1 MRPEVS
7 VPTAPVAELPD
18 PIRLAV
24 DCMGGDHGPSV
35 TLPACRAFLAAHP
48 GAELILVGRAEAL
61 ADAAAWPRCRIV
73 PATEVVTMEDTIEV
87 ALRRKKDSSLRVAVS
102 QVKPGVDGSAAA
114 HACVSAGNTG
124 ALMAVSRYVLKTL
137 EGIDRPAIATVLPN
151 ERDGFTTV
159 LDLGAN
165 VDCSAAHLLQFAVMG
180 SALVA
185 AVDGKEEPT
194 VGLLNIGEEA
204 IKGSETIKQ
213 AADLLRAAAASGHL
227 NFHGNVEG
235 NDVFKGT
242 TDIVVCD
249 GFVGNVLLKASEG
262 LASMLSKFIRQEF
275 TRNPLTKLAA
285 LVALPVLNHFKA
297 RVDHRRYNGAALL
310 GLRGLVF
317 KSHGSADAFAFE
329 HALNRAYDAARHR
342 LLERVH
348 DRILET
354 LAALPAG
361 AATASDGPGD
371 SQAFA
376 ESR

>member
-1 MRPEVS
+1 MNS
-7 VPTAPVAELPD
+7 AHAPAAGVV
-18 PIRLAV
+18 RLAV

-48 GAELILVGRAEAL
+48 AAELILVGRAEAL
-61 ADAAAWPRCRIV
+61 TDAAAWPRCRV
-73 PATEVVTMEDTIEV
+73 VNASEVVEMDDPIEV
-87 ALRRKKDSSLRVAVS
+87 ALRKKKDSSLRVAVT
-102 QVKPGVDGSAAA
+102 QVKADANGVAQAQ
-114 HACVSAGNTG
+114 ACVSAGNTG

-137 EGIDRPAIATVLPN
+137 EGIDRPAIATVMPN

-165 VDCSAAHLLQFAVMG
+165 VDCTAEHLLQFAVMG

-185 AVDGKEEPT
+185 AIAGKEDPS

-213 AADLLRAAAASGHL
+213 AAELLRAAAASGHL

-235 NDVFKGT
+235 NDIFKGT

-249 GFVGNVLLKASEG
+249 GFVGNVALKTSEG
-262 LASMLSKFIRQEF
+262 LASMLSKFVKQEF
-275 TRNPLTKLAA
+275 TRSIFTKLAA
-285 LVALPVLNHFKA
+285 LMALPVLKALQA

-329 HALNRAYDAARHR
+329 QALNRAYDAARNG
-342 LLERVH
+342 LLDRVH
-348 DRILET
+348 DRILDT
-354 LAALPAG
+354 LAAMPAAPKPADSF
-361 AATASDGPGD
+361 AADVA
-371 SQAFA
+371 
-376 ESR
+376 